1 MEHLTLEQNNIT
13 REETEQYI
21 KNWLASAEQPLRKV
35 LLLPPDATRAHSQAG
50 MITEI
55 IYDLLAPECQVDIMP
70 ALGTHVAM
78 EQEALKNMF
87 GDRIPQ
93 SSFLVHNWRTEVEQ
107 IGEVPADYVQDV
119 SGGKVA
125 FPIEIEVNKNIL
137 DPSYDLVVSIGQV
150 VPHEVVGMAN
160 YTKNILVGCGGSNI
174 INKSHFLGAAWGM
187 EKLMG
192 KDHSPVRK
200 VLDYAEE
207 YYLKNLP
214 LEYILTVT
222 STVKAETTLHGL
234 YLGRTR
240 EHFEKAV
247 ELSQEKNMTILKEPI
262 QKAVVY
268 LDPEE
273 FKSTWLGN
281 KAIYRTRMAMADDG
295 ELLIVGPGVQQFGED
310 EAIDVLVRKY
320 GYTGT
325 DNIIRAVEEN
335 ADLRE
340 NLSAAAHLIHGSS
353 EGRFTITY
361 AAGCLTEQEV
371 RNVGFDYMDVNEALA
386 KYPPDQMED
395 GFTTAPDGEEIFYI
409 SNPALGLWAS
419 EEKFYKQLN

>member
-1 MEHLTLEQNNIT
+1 MKNLQLEQNTVT
-13 REETEQYI
+13 REEVESYLQD
-21 KNWLASAEQPLRKV
+21 WLSSVSQPLKKV
-35 LLLPPDATRAHSQAG
+35 LLLPPDATRAHSEAG

-55 IYDLLAPECQVDIMP
+55 LYNLLAPGCQVDIMP

-78 EQEALKNMF
+78 DETALKNMF
-87 GDRIPQ
+87 GDKIPP
-93 SSFLVHNWRTEVEQ
+93 SSFLVHNWRTEVSK
-107 IGEVPADYVQDV
+107 IGEIPADYVKEV

-125 FPIEIEVNKNIL
+125 FPIEVEVNKNIL

-192 KDHSPVRK
+192 KDHSPVRQ

-207 YYLKNLP
+207 HFLSKLP

-222 STVKAETTLHGL
+222 STVKNETTIHGL

-240 EHFEKAV
+240 RHFEQAV
-247 ELSQEKNMTILKEPI
+247 KLSQAKNMTILKEPI
-262 QKAVVY
+262 KKAVVY
-268 LDPEE
+268 LDPDE

-281 KAIYRTRMAMADDG
+281 KAIYRTRMAMADNG
-295 ELLIVGPGVQQFGED
+295 ELLIIGPGVQQFGED
-310 EAIDVLVRKY
+310 DAIDVLVRKY

-325 DNIIRAVEEN
+325 DNIIRAVDEN
-335 ADLRE
+335 NDLRD

-361 AAGCLTEQEV
+361 AAGRLTEEEV
-371 RNVGFDYMDVNEALA
+371 LNVGFEYMDVEEALA
-386 KYPPDQMED
+386 KYPQDRMED
-395 GFTTAPDGEEIFYI
+395 GFTKAPDGEEVFYI

-419 EEKFYKQLN
+419 EEKFY